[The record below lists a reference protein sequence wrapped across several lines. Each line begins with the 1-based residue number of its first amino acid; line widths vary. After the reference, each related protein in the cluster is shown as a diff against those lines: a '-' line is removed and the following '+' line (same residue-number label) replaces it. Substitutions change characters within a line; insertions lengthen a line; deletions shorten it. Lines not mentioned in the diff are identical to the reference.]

1 MMQTKIVYSKKYHLD
16 IGPHVFPTVK
26 YDLIK
31 KRLKA
36 SGELRNKVL
45 FIEAGPV
52 SVEDALL
59 VHTKGYLDK
68 LINGTLTEEEILR
81 LELPY
86 SKKIIEASFICCG
99 GTMACSEIALEDK
112 LGIHLGGGFHHAFP
126 DHGEGFCILND
137 VAISIRRLKKDK
149 KIDRTLI
156 IDCDLHQGNGD
167 AFIFSKDP
175 DVFTFSIHQENNYP
189 FFKPKSDMDIG
200 LEDGTGGQE
209 YLTCLQKNI
218 PSIIDRFRPD
228 FIIYLAG
235 ADPYK
240 DDQIGG
246 LGLTI
251 EGLKKRDE
259 FVYSQ
264 AKDNNIPVAIVLAG
278 GYAGRVE
285 DTVEI
290 HFNSITSAID
300 IIGN

>member
-1 MMQTKIVYSKKYHLD
+1 MQTKIVYSKKYHLD

-31 KRLKA
+31 KRLEENE
-36 SGELRNKVL
+36 ELRNKL
-45 FIEAGPV
+45 QFIEARPA
-52 SVEDALL
+52 SIDDALL
-59 VHTKGYLDK
+59 VHTKEYLDK
-68 LINGTLTEEEILR
+68 LIKGTLTPEEIFR
-81 LELPY
+81 LEVPY
-86 SKKIIEASFICCG
+86 SKEIVEASFICCS

-126 DHGEGFCILND
+126 DHGEGFCVLND
-137 VAISIRRLKKDK
+137 VAISVKRLKKDK
-149 KIDRTLI
+149 KINRALI
-156 IDCDLHQGNGD
+156 VDCDLHQGNGD
-167 AFIFSKDP
+167 ASIFSKDP

-200 LEDGTGGQE
+200 LEDGTGDQE
-209 YLTCLQKNI
+209 YLTCLQKHVS
-218 PSIIDRFRPD
+218 SIIDRFRPD

-251 EGLKKRDE
+251 KGLRKRDE
-259 FVYSQ
+259 FIYSQ
-264 AKDNNIPVAIVLAG
+264 ASDNNLPIAIVLAG
-278 GYAGRVE
+278 GYAGRLE